1 MSGKCNVP
9 QHRCLFSYPWTWRGE
24 LCAHYGLC
32 LGFLLLCYP
41 HSALLGSSEALRNHC
56 GVTEWRPSEV
66 GLMASLFRWCTVI
79 ISMPALATHTHP
91 NHTGLLSRLLFA
103 FLLFFS
109 FLKPHYSGWRV
120 LLLKRWLELSLAFT
134 WTAKDVGSAFGGFP
148 SVQSIQAAENHNKW
162 SSESMQRRDIMV

>member
-1 MSGKCNVP
+1 MPVFLSL
-9 QHRCLFSYPWTWRGE
+9 RTWLGV
-24 LCAHYGLC
+24 LCTH
-32 LGFLLLCYP
+32 FLLLCHS
-41 HSALLGSSEALRNHC
+41 HSALLGSNEALRNHY
-56 GVTEWRPSEV
+56 GVTEWHPSEV
-66 GLMASLFRWCTVI
+66 GLMASLFRRWTLI
-79 ISMPALATHTHP
+79 ISLPALATHTHP
-91 NHTGLLSRLLFA
+91 NHTGLLSKLLFP

-120 LLLKRWLELSLAFT
+120 LLLKRWLELGLAFT